1 MEESSFSASAQC
13 VVRLLLL
20 CVCFSEM
27 WNGLATLGSTIRDKW
42 SSFFIPSSHDSLKKS
57 RNCLLFTEINFIRAA
72 AAYTESSERDL
83 NWPMCATKSGAPA
96 KIEQTTPPHM
106 HGRQKIARR
115 ESEREKDLARRSA
128 A

>member
-1 MEESSFSASAQC
+1 VEESSFSASAQC
-13 VVRLLLL
+13 VVRLLL

-72 AAYTESSERDL
+72 AAYTESEQRDL

-96 KIEQTTPPHM
+96 KIEQTTPPH
-106 HGRQKIARR
+106 ARTTKNSTPR
-115 ESEREKDLARRSA
+115 E
-128 A
+128 